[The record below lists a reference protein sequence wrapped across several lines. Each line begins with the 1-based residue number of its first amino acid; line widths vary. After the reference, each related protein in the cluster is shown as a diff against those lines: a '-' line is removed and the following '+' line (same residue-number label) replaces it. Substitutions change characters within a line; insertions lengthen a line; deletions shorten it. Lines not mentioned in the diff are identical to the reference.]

1 MEKNN
6 EIDARSLID
15 KSIGNLLHLTANQ
28 NRQTLPIRY
37 VINMLLEI
45 EKSFVDIVIDG
56 DELSKYF
63 NKKKKGE

>member
-6 EIDARSLID
+6 EIDVRSLLD
-15 KSIGNLLHLTANQ
+15 KSIGNLLHLTVNE
-28 NRQTLPIRY
+28 NRRTLPIKY

-45 EKSFVDIVIDG
+45 EKSLVDVVIDG

-63 NKKKKGE
+63 NKQKKGE